1 MFDLDTWQ
9 EILDTIKANKLRSFL
24 TGFSVAWGIFMLIV
38 LLGSGQGLANGIEYQ
53 FRDDAINSIWVF
65 PGQTSIPYKGLGPGR
80 RLQLTNDD
88 REEIRTGVGGV
99 EHITSRFY
107 ISGNLRVRY
116 KNETTTFDVRSVHPD
131 HQYLEKTIIT
141 EGRFLNAR
149 DLDDFRK
156 VAVIGLR
163 VRDTLFKKEQALG
176 KNIEINGVAFQVVGL
191 FTDEGGENE
200 QEKIYLPITTAQ
212 RAFGGGNRVGMV
224 MMTTGSA
231 PLATT
236 EGMAKDV
243 KRRVA
248 ARHAFSTEDPRAVFV
263 SNNNEEFQKFTSL
276 MAAIRLFVW
285 IVGVGTILAGVVGV
299 SNIMMITVRERTREI
314 GVRKAL
320 GATPWSVVAL
330 VLQESILITSVA
342 GYIGLVVGIG
352 VLELAA
358 KNLPAGSDY
367 FRNPN
372 VDLVVAVQ
380 ATLLLILSGLAA
392 GFVPARRAAAVR
404 PVDALRN
411 E

>member
-1 MFDLDTWQ
+1 MLDVDTWQ
-9 EILDTIKANKLRSFL
+9 EILETIRANKLRSFL

-131 HQYLEKTIIT
+131 HQYLEKTIMT

-149 DLDDFRK
+149 DLDDYRK
-156 VAVIGLR
+156 VAVIGVR
-163 VRDTLFKKEQALG
+163 VRDTLFKKEPALG

-224 MMTTGSA
+224 MMTTGDA

-243 KRRVA
+243 KRRIA

-263 SNNNEEFQKFTSL
+263 NNNNEEFQKFTSL

-372 VDLVVAVQ
+372 VDLAVAAE
-380 ATLLLILSGLAA
+380 ATLLLIVAGLAA

-404 PVDALRN
+404 PVEALRN

>member
-1 MFDLDTWQ
+1 MLDLDTWQ
-9 EILDTIKANKLRSFL
+9 EILDTIRANKLRSFL

-53 FRDDAINSIWVF
+53 FRDDAINSIWVR

-80 RLQLTNDD
+80 RLQLVNDD

-99 EHITSRFY
+99 EHITSRYY
-107 ISGNLRVRY
+107 INGDLRVRY
-116 KNETTTFDVRSVHPD
+116 KGETTTFDVRSVHPD
-131 HQYLEKTIIT
+131 HQYLEKTIVT
-141 EGRFLNAR
+141 EGRFINER
-149 DLDDFRK
+149 DLEEFRK
-156 VAVIGLR
+156 VAVIGVR
-163 VRDTLFKKEQALG
+163 VRDALFNKEPALG

-191 FTDEGGENE
+191 FTDEGGEGE

-212 RAFGGGNRVGMV
+212 RAFGGGNRIGMV
-224 MMTTGSA
+224 MMTTGTV
-231 PLATT
+231 PLDRT

-243 KRRVA
+243 KRRIA

-263 SNNNEEFQKFTSL
+263 YNNNEEFQKFTNL
-276 MAAIRLFVW
+276 MSAIRLFVW

-342 GYIGLVVGIG
+342 GYIGLVVGIA
-352 VLELAA
+352 VLEVAA
-358 KNLPAGSDY
+358 KNLPAGSEY

-372 VDLVVAVQ
+372 VDLLVAVQ
-380 ATLLLILSGLAA
+380 ATLLLIVAGLAA

>member
-9 EILDTIKANKLRSFL
+9 EILDTIRANKLRSFL

-38 LLGSGQGLANGIEYQ
+38 LLGSGQGLANGVEYQ
-53 FRDDAINSIWVF
+53 FRDDAINSIWVR

-80 RLQLTNDD
+80 TVQLTNDD

-116 KNETTTFDVRSVHPD
+116 KKETTTFDVRSVHPD
-131 HQYLEKTIIT
+131 HQFLEKTIMT

-156 VAVIGLR
+156 VAVIGVR
-163 VRDTLFKKEQALG
+163 VRDTLFKKEPALG

-224 MMTTGSA
+224 MMTTGNA

-243 KRRVA
+243 KRRIA
-248 ARHAFSTEDPRAVFV
+248 SRHAFSTEDPRAVFV
-263 SNNNEEFQKFTSL
+263 NNNNEEFQKFSSL

-342 GYIGLVVGIG
+342 GYVGLVLGIG

-372 VDLVVAVQ
+372 VDLTVAIQ
-380 ATLLLILSGLAA
+380 ATLLLIVAGLVA

>member
-24 TGFSVAWGIFMLIV
+24 TAFSVAWGIFMLIV

-65 PGQTSIPYKGLGPGR
+65 PGQTSIPYKGLAPGR
-80 RLQLTNDD
+80 SLQLTN
-88 REEIRTGVGGV
+88 EGGV
-99 EHITSRFY
+99 DHITSRFY

-116 KNETTTFDVRSVHPD
+116 RDETTTFDVRSVHPD
-131 HQYLEKTIIT
+131 HLFLEKTIIT
-141 EGRFLNAR
+141 EGRFLDEL
-149 DLDDFRK
+149 DLSEYRK
-156 VAVIGLR
+156 VAVIGVR
-163 VRDTLFKKEQALG
+163 VKDALFKKEQALG
-176 KNIEINGVAFQVVGL
+176 KYIEINGVAFKVVGL

-200 QEKIYLPITTAQ
+200 QEKIYLPISTAQ
-212 RAFGGGNRVGMV
+212 RAFGGANRVRMI
-224 MMTTGSA
+224 MMTTGET
-231 PLATT
+231 PLEQT
-236 EGMAKDV
+236 EVMAKDV
-243 KRRVA
+243 KRRIA
-248 ARHAFSTEDPRAVFV
+248 GRHTFSIDDPRAVNV
-263 SNNNEEFQKFTSL
+263 GNNNEEFKRFTDL
-276 MAAIRLFVW
+276 MSAIRMFVW
-285 IVGVGTILAGVVGV
+285 IVGLGTILAGVVGV

-342 GYIGLVVGIG
+342 GYFGLVLGIA
-352 VLELAA
+352 VLEVAA

-367 FRNPN
+367 FRNPE
-372 VDLVVAVQ
+372 VSLAVAVQ
-380 ATLLLILSGLAA
+380 ATVLLIVAGLIA

>member
-9 EILDTIKANKLRSFL
+9 EILDTIRANKLRSFL
-24 TGFSVAWGIFMLIV
+24 TAFSVAWGIFMLIV

-65 PGQTSIPYKGLGPGR
+65 PGQTSIPYKGLAPGR

-88 REEIRTGVGGV
+88 RDEIRNGVSGID
-99 EHITSRFY
+99 HITSRFY
-107 ISGNLRVRY
+107 ITGNLRVRY
-116 KNETTTFDVRSVHPD
+116 RNETSTFDVRSVHPD
-131 HQYLEKTIIT
+131 HRYLEKTIMT
-141 EGRFLNAR
+141 AGRFID
-149 DLDDFRK
+149 DLDLAEYRK
-156 VAVIGLR
+156 VAVLGVR
-163 VRDTLFKKEQALG
+163 VKDALFKKEPALG

-212 RAFGGGNRVGMV
+212 RAFGGANRVGMI
-224 MMTTGSA
+224 MMTTGDT
-231 PLATT
+231 PLAQT
-236 EGMAKDV
+236 EDMAKDV
-243 KRRVA
+243 KHRVA
-248 ARHAFSTEDPRAVFV
+248 TRHVFSADDPRAVFV
-263 SNNNEEFQKFTSL
+263 NNNNEQFQKFSSL
-276 MAAIRLFVW
+276 MAAIRIFVW
-285 IVGVGTILAGVVGV
+285 IVGIGTILAGVVGV

-342 GYIGLVVGIG
+342 GYVGLVLGIG

-358 KNLPAGSDY
+358 RNIPAGSEY
-367 FRNPN
+367 FRNPE
-372 VDLVVAVQ
+372 VDLLVAVE
-380 ATLLLILSGLAA
+380 ATVVLIVAGLAA